1 MEEILCRFPHLGK
14 QIFAE
19 LDDLSLAKS
28 RETNRQWLHFICNE
42 KFYENRINEMLSN
55 KAKLRGDL
63 LRWPRSKVHCAAFYG
78 QTQIVMDIL
87 EDSSEKNPSND
98 KLTTP
103 LHLAAEKG
111 FVSICKY
118 IIGGIDDKFPKD
130 ERGRTPLHF
139 AALNGH
145 LRVCELI
152 LNNTESLVDKN
163 FSNKNPFSY
172 LDMELGSMYT
182 TCYVLGQKTYLPT
195 GAKLS
200 PLNLAASCGHLEVCK
215 LILQHVHLKYIFIL
229 DDKSFVAPAN
239 KLWSPLHS
247 AAQKGQ
253 LEVFEFL
260 METIGVEN
268 VFKLDHCTLLV
279 LIDFC
284 PI

>member
-14 QIFAE
+14 RIFAE

-42 KFYENRINEMLSN
+42 KFYENRINEMLAN

-63 LRWPRSKVHCAAFYG
+63 LRWPRSKVHYAAFYG

-87 EDSSEKNPSND
+87 EDSCEKNPSND

-130 ERGRTPLHF
+130 NRGRTPLHF

-145 LRVCELI
+145 LKVCELI
-152 LNNTESLVDKN
+152 LNNTESIVDKN

-172 LDMELGSMYT
+172 LDWSWVRWEY
-182 TCYVLGQKTYLPT
+182 

-215 LILQHVHLKYIFIL
+215 LILQHVHLKHIFIL
-229 DDKSFVAPAN
+229 GNKSGPAQ
-239 KLWSPLHS
+239 KRWSPLHS

-260 METIGVEN
+260 MEAIGVEN
-268 VFKLDHCTLLV
+268 VFKLDHCRG
-279 LIDFC
+279 
-284 PI
+284 